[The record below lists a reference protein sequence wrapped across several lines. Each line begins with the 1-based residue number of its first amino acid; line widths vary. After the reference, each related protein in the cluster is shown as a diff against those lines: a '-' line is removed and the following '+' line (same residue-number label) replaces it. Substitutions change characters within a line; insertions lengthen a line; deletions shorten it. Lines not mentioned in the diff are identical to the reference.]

1 MKQSTFLNLN
11 LQDFLKGLVVAIGG
25 GIVAVVAP
33 SIQDGSLVFDW
44 TTIWH
49 TAVASGLAYIAK
61 NLFTPA
67 PKKVVIDPE
76 KTSVVDATT
85 KEVIVNANK

>member
-33 SIQDGSLVFDW
+33 SIQDGSLVFD
-44 TTIWH
+44 
-49 TAVASGLAYIAK
+49 
-61 NLFTPA
+61 
-67 PKKVVIDPE
+67 
-76 KTSVVDATT
+76 
-85 KEVIVNANK
+85 

>member
-1 MKQSTFLNLN
+1 L
-11 LQDFLKGLVVAIGG
+11 
-25 GIVAVVAP
+25 
-33 SIQDGSLVFDW
+33 